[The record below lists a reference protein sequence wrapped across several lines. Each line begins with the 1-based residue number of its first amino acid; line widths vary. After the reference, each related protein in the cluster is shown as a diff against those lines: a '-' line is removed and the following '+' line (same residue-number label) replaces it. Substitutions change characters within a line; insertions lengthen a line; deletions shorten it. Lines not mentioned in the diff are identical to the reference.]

1 MSQLQ
6 TVLLSLLLFG
16 AVAATNAQKTVT
28 GKITDANDNQPIATV
43 SVTVKGSN
51 MGVVSGADGAYAIE
65 LPDGADVLVFSFVG
79 YSTVEETVGER
90 IVINVTMLEE
100 ATSLDAVV
108 VTGYG
113 NITRTAFT
121 GSASTISTSRLE
133 NLPSI
138 SLESKLAGAA
148 AGVKLGTSSGQP
160 GATESVRIR
169 GAGSIAASNEPLYV
183 IDGVPMITGNASGFS
198 YSETGNSLLSTINSN
213 DIESITIIKD
223 AGAASLYGSRAA
235 NGVIVITTKSGAAA
249 KSSVNFR
256 ADFGFS
262 DMAINYRP
270 VLGGDERRE
279 ILFAGLV
286 NYIEDQNSRQTDP
299 SKIQDPVEY
308 ANREITQYA
317 EKPWSGWTN
326 WRDLILR
333 RGKQSNYEVNV
344 QGSNDQTNFYSS
356 LAYSKVEGITLQSKL
371 DRLTGRLNLNHRVA
385 DRLTFGMNVTYANT
399 KQQVNSEGTSYASP
413 VMAISMTASP
423 QDYPR
428 NEDGSFNVTNK
439 FPAMSHPLANPLYAS
454 TTNFD
459 ESLINRVLGSV
470 NLKYDIYDGLY
481 AKQTLSYDFNQTNN
495 RVWWDP
501 NSNDGRT
508 ANGVYQR
515 YMLNRDNF
523 TSQTHIGYGK
533 TFGKLHDID
542 ALIGYETERYRIDY
556 TFARGGDYPNPNK
569 PEIENASNTSA
580 SSHYDERRMVSYL
593 GVLNYNYD
601 RKYYFSANLR
611 RDGSSKFSTDKRWGD
626 FWSVSGSWR
635 ISQEPFARAVS
646 RVLSEA
652 KIRLSYGAN
661 GNLPVNNY
669 DYMLVY
675 AYGYKYNG
683 TQGAAEARIPDYNL
697 TWEKNYSFNLG
708 IDLSFLNRINL
719 IVDIYNRNT
728 KDLLV
733 PKSTSYTTGFTSM
746 TTNLGEINNKGVEI
760 SVESKNIATKDFFWS
775 TSFNLAHNKNTLMK
789 LDGVQSEMA
798 GSHSRVRHVVGQPFS
813 SLYGFEYAGVD
824 PATGMERFY
833 KNTPGH
839 ERELTTNQA
848 DARMVLIGKVDP
860 TVQGGLTNNL
870 AWRGFDLGF
879 TFTYSFGGNIY
890 DGASSWIGAG
900 GGTMNYNGNVPDYW
914 NLADTWQKE
923 GDNAK
928 LPRFM
933 FGRATQ
939 PSSRWVLST
948 NHVRLKN
955 ITLGYALPGSLLKAA
970 GISRARVYVSAVNL
984 LTFKSSDMYLDPEIP
999 VDPAS
1004 TAVRSYGV
1012 ATYQTPPLRTV
1023 TFGIDVAF

>member
-1 MSQLQ
+1 MRQLQ
-6 TVLLSLLLFG
+6 TVLLCLLLFG
-16 AVAATNAQKTVT
+16 ATAAAKAQRTVAGRVADV
-28 GKITDANDNQPIATV
+28 NDGAPLSTV

-51 MGVVSGADGAYAIE
+51 VGVISGADGSYSIV
-65 LPDGADVLVFSFVG
+65 LPGGSDVLVFSFVG
-79 YSTVEETVGER
+79 YSTVEESVGER
-90 IVINVTMLEE
+90 TVVNVSMREE

-183 IDGVPMITGNASGFS
+183 IDGVPAITGNASGFS

-249 KSSVNFR
+249 RSSVNFR

-262 DMAINYRP
+262 NMAVNYRP
-270 VLGGDERRE
+270 TLGGDERRA
-279 ILFAGLV
+279 ILLSGLI
-286 NYIEDQNSRQTDP
+286 NYMTEQNATQTDP
-299 SKIQDPVEY
+299 SKIEDAAEY
-308 ANREITQYA
+308 ASREIGKFA
-317 EKPWSGWTN
+317 EKPWSGWTD

-333 RGKQSNYEVNV
+333 TGKQNNYEVNV
-344 QGSNDQTNFYSS
+344 QGSNDRTSFYSS
-356 LAYSKVEGITLQSKL
+356 LAYSRIEGITLHSQL
-371 DRLTGRLNLNHRVA
+371 DRITGRINLNHRIT
-385 DRLTFGMNVTYANT
+385 DRLGFGINATYANS
-399 KQQVNSEGTSYASP
+399 KQQVNSETTSYASP
-413 VMAISMTASP
+413 IMAISMTASP

-428 NEDGSFNVTNK
+428 NEDGTFNTTKK
-439 FPAMSHPLANPLYAS
+439 FPSMNTPLANPLYAS
-454 TTNFD
+454 TMNFD
-459 ESLINRVLGSV
+459 ESLINRFFGTA
-470 NLKYDIYDGLY
+470 NLRYDIYDGLY
-481 AKQTLSYDFNQTNN
+481 AKQTVSYDFSQTNN

-501 NSNDGRT
+501 NSNDGKT
-508 ANGVYQR
+508 ARGVYQR
-515 YMLNRDNF
+515 YMLNRNNLI
-523 TSQTHIGYGK
+523 SQTHLGYSR

-542 ALIGYETERYRIDY
+542 ILAGYETEQYRMDY
-556 TFARGGDYPNPNK
+556 TYANGSDYPNPGK
-569 PEIENASNTSA
+569 PEIENASTSQ
-580 SSHYDERRMVSYL
+580 STSHYDERRLVSFL
-593 GVLNYNYD
+593 GVLNYNFD
-601 RKYYFSANLR
+601 RKYYLSANLR
-611 RDGSSKFSTDKRWGD
+611 RDGSSKFSKERRWGD

-635 ISQEPFARAVS
+635 ISQESFARSLS

-683 TQGAAEARIPDYNL
+683 TQGAAEARIPDNNL

-708 IDLSFLNRINL
+708 IDLSFVNRVNL
-719 IVDIYNRNT
+719 VVDIYNRNT

-733 PKSTSYTTGFTSM
+733 PKSTSQTTGFTST
-746 TTNLGEINNKGVEI
+746 TTNLGEISNRGIEV
-760 SVESKNIATKDFFWS
+760 SVESKNIAARNFFWS
-775 TSFNLAHNKNTLMK
+775 TSFNIAHNKNTLMK

-798 GSHSRVRHVVGQPFS
+798 GSHARVRHVVGQPFS

-824 PATGMERFY
+824 PATGRELFY
-833 KNTPGH
+833 KNTSGR
-839 ERELTTNQA
+839 ERETTSDPA
-848 DARMVLIGKVDP
+848 EARAVLIGKVDP

-879 TFTYSFGGNIY
+879 TFTYSFGGHLY
-890 DGASSWIGAG
+890 DGASGWIGSG
-900 GGTMNYNGNVPDYW
+900 GGSMNYNGNVPSYW
-914 NLADTWQKE
+914 NISDTWQKA

-928 LPRFM
+928 LPQFVY
-933 FGRATQ
+933 GRSTQ
-939 PSSRWVLST
+939 PSSRWVMST

-955 ITLGYALPGSLLKAA
+955 ITLGYTLPAKPLKAA
-970 GISRARVYVSAVNL
+970 GISRARVYASAVNL
-984 LTFKSSDMYLDPEIP
+984 LTFKPSGMYIDPEPP
-999 VDPAS
+999 VDPGSSAIRYYG
-1004 TAVRSYGV
+1004 AV
-1012 ATYQTPPLRTV
+1012 TYQTPPLRTV
-1023 TFGIDVAF
+1023 TFGIDVTF

>member
-6 TVLLSLLLFG
+6 TVLLCLLLFG
-16 AVAATNAQKTVT
+16 ATAATKAQKTVT
-28 GKITDANDNQPIATV
+28 GKVTDGNDGLPLATV

-51 MGVVSGADGAYAIE
+51 VGVISGADGSYSIG
-65 LPDGADVLVFSFVG
+65 LPEDADVLIFSFVG
-79 YSTVEETVGER
+79 YSTVEESVGER
-90 IVINVTMLEE
+90 TAVNIAMREE

-148 AGVKLGTSSGQP
+148 AGVKLGISSGQP

-183 IDGVPMITGNASGFS
+183 IDGVPMITGNASVFT

-235 NGVIVITTKSGAAA
+235 NGVIVITTKSGTSSR
-249 KSSVNFR
+249 SSVNFR

-262 DMAINYRP
+262 NMAVNYRP
-270 VLGGDERRE
+270 TLGGDERRA
-279 ILFAGLV
+279 ILYAGLV
-286 NYIEDQNSRQTDP
+286 NFMTEQNAAQTDP
-299 SKIQDPVEY
+299 SSIEDPAEY
-308 ANREITQYA
+308 ASQKINLYA
-317 EKPWSGWTN
+317 EKPWSGWAN

-333 RGKQSNYEVNV
+333 TGKQNNYEVNV
-344 QGSNDQTNFYSS
+344 QGSNDRTNFYSS
-356 LAYSKVEGITLQSKL
+356 LAYSKIEGISLQSKL
-371 DRLTGRLNLNHRVA
+371 DRITGRVNLNHRINS
-385 DRLTFGMNVTYANT
+385 RLSFGMNATYANT
-399 KQQVNSEGTSYASP
+399 RQQVNSEGTSYSSP
-413 VMAISMTASP
+413 VMSISMTASP

-428 NEDGSFNVTNK
+428 NEDGTFNTTRK
-439 FPAMSHPLANPLYAS
+439 FLAMNNPLANPLFAS
-454 TTNFD
+454 TVNFD
-459 ESLINRVLGSV
+459 ESLINRFLGAA
-470 NLKYDIYDGLY
+470 NLRYDICGGLY
-481 AKQTLSYDFNQTNN
+481 ARQTVSYDFSQTNN

-501 NSNDGRT
+501 TSNDGTT
-508 ANGVYQR
+508 ARGVYQR
-515 YMLNRDNF
+515 YMFNRNNLI
-523 TSQTHIGYGK
+523 SQTHLGYSR

-542 ALIGYETERYRIDY
+542 LLAGYETEQYRQDY
-556 TFARGGDYPNPNK
+556 TYASGSDYPNPNK
-569 PEIENASNTSA
+569 PEIENASTTRS
-580 SSHYDERRMVSYL
+580 SSHYDERRLVSFL
-593 GVLNYNYD
+593 GVLNYSFD
-601 RKYYFSANLR
+601 RKYYLSANLR
-611 RDGSSKFSTDKRWGD
+611 RDGSSKFSKDRRWGD

-635 ISQEPFARAVS
+635 ISQEPFARSLS
-646 RVLSEA
+646 RILSEA

-683 TQGAAEARIPDYNL
+683 TQGAAEARIPDNNL

-708 IDLSFLNRINL
+708 IDLSFISRINL
-719 IVDIYNRNT
+719 VVDLYNRNT
-728 KDLLV
+728 IDLLV
-733 PKSTSYTTGFTSM
+733 PKSTSQTTGFISM
-746 TTNLGEINNKGVEI
+746 TTNLGEINNRGIEV
-760 SVESKNIATKDFFWS
+760 SVESKNIVAGDFFWS

-798 GSHSRVRHVVGQPFS
+798 GSHARVRHVVGQPFS

-824 PATGMERFY
+824 PATGRESFY
-833 KNTPGH
+833 RNTPGH
-839 ERELTTNQA
+839 ERETTTDQSE
-848 DARMVLIGKVDP
+848 ARAVLIGKVDP

-870 AWRGFDLGF
+870 SWFGFDLGF
-879 TFTYSFGGNIY
+879 TFTYSFGGHIY
-890 DGASSWIGAG
+890 DGASGWIGSG
-900 GGTMNYNGNVPDYW
+900 GGSMNYNGNVPSYW
-914 NLADTWQKE
+914 NISDTWQKA

-928 LPRFM
+928 LPQFV
-933 FGRATQ
+933 FGRSTQ
-939 PSSRWVLST
+939 PSSRWVMST

-955 ITLGYALPGSLLKAA
+955 ITLGYTLPVKPLKAA

-984 LTFKSSDMYLDPEIP
+984 LTFKPSGMYLDPEPP
-999 VDPAS
+999 VDPGS
-1004 TAVRSYGV
+1004 SAVRYYGV

-1023 TFGIDVAF
+1023 TFGIDLAF